1 MRRAMAGCPGVSR
14 APPCCVCCGFIHA
27 VRVGT
32 AEGNLLMSLRIIA
45 AGSVALSLLPLA
57 ALSEESVELA
67 VLDPIVVTPTLS
79 SVTVDASLSSVT
91 VIDEDTLRDQQPLE
105 MRDVLRGQPG
115 VDTYGNGSFGKI
127 SNVSLRGT
135 SSNASLL
142 MIDGVRL
149 RSATTG
155 APAWEFLPPQ
165 MFERVEIVRGPR
177 GSLYGADAVGGVVQ
191 LFGRDSGEWL
201 TLGGG
206 NLGTWNVGA
215 GGSLSENGT
224 SVMVGANVFDTEGTE
239 IRENSHDRGYHN
251 ESGIF
256 RLSHQFGERGSIG
269 LFRFSTEGDTEFEG
283 TTPQQQRQM
292 EYLLQVTGLK
302 GDLWLNDSWQLKA
315 LVSEAKDES
324 EDFTDGLSNGDFNTR
339 TRTANLQSVALVG
352 DHQFILGGEYLSD
365 EVLSS
370 VEYDEPN
377 RDNKAVFGQALLT
390 FGALDLQGSLRHDDN
405 DAYGSKVTGAAAV
418 GVRLNSQH
426 RLRASYGTAYRAPT
440 FNDLYYPDSPPF
452 YYSNPNLK
460 PESSETGELGL
471 RGQYRHWFWDA
482 ALYRTNIDD
491 MIVYDFAQSTSLNL
505 ERATVEGA
513 ELAMGLDWEN
523 WRAGLAFSALK
534 PEDRETGTIIAYRA
548 QRIGRLDL
556 DRRLGRFA
564 LGASASFEGHRYADA
579 ANTDRLSGFG
589 LLDLRASWD
598 FASNWTSRVVVDN
611 VLDKDYVTARS
622 FAGWDYLNAGRT
634 VMVSVNYETR

>member
-1 MRRAMAGCPGVSR
+1 
-14 APPCCVCCGFIHA
+14 
-27 VRVGT
+27 
-32 AEGNLLMSLRIIA
+32 MSLRFMA
-45 AGSVALSLLPLA
+45 AGSAALFLLPLA
-57 ALSEESVELA
+57 ASSNEPVQLA

-79 SVTVDASLSSVT
+79 SVTAEASLSSVT
-91 VIDEDTLRDQQPLE
+91 VIDEQTLRDQQPLE

-127 SNVSLRGT
+127 SNVSIRGT

-201 TLGGG
+201 TMGGG
-206 NLGTWNVGA
+206 SFASWNLGAGA
-215 GGSLSENGT
+215 SLSEDGT

-239 IRENSHDRGYHN
+239 IREHSHDRGFHN

-256 RLSHQFGERGSIG
+256 RISHQFDDRGSIG
-269 LFRFSTEGDTEFEG
+269 LFRFSSEGDTEFEG
-283 TTPQQQRQM
+283 STPEQKRQM

-302 GDLWLNDSWQLKA
+302 GDVWISEDWQLKA
-315 LVSEAKDES
+315 LVSEAQDES

-339 TRTANLQSVALVG
+339 TRTANVQSVSLWG
-352 DHQFILGGEYLSD
+352 NHQFILGGEYQSD

-370 VEYDEPN
+370 VDYDEPS
-377 RDNKAVFGQALLT
+377 RDNKAAFAQALLA
-390 FGALDLQGSLRHDDN
+390 FGALDLQASLRHDDN
-405 DAYGSKVTGAAAV
+405 DAYGSKVTGAGGV
-418 GVRLNSQH
+418 GFKLNDQH

-452 YYSNPNLK
+452 YFSNPNLE

-471 RGQYRHWFWDA
+471 RGQYSAWYWDA
-482 ALYRTNIDD
+482 AFYRTNIED
-491 MIVYDFAQSTSLNL
+491 MIVYDFAQATSLNL
-505 ERATVEGA
+505 ERTTVEGA

-523 WRAGLAFSALK
+523 WRAALAFTAVK
-534 PEDRETGTIIAYRA
+534 PEDRETGNIIAYRA
-548 QRIGRLDL
+548 QRSGRLDI
-556 DRRLGRFA
+556 DRRFGEVS
-564 LGASASFEGHRYADA
+564 LGATASFQGHRYTDA

-589 LLDLRASWD
+589 LVDLRASWD
-598 FASNWTSRVVVDN
+598 FAENWTGRVVVEN
-611 VLDKDYVTARS
+611 LLDKEYVTARS
-622 FAGWDYLNAGRT
+622 FAGWDYLNSGRA
-634 VMVSVNYETR
+634 VMVSLSYDTQ